1 MIDAVDIH
9 VKGIVQGVGFRPF
22 VYRMAKKYL
31 INGWVLNATDGVH
44 IHAEGES
51 ALVDEFIM
59 ELSDNAPAASK
70 VEEIDIKEVPLED
83 FDSFEIRF
91 SDDEDVAETTL
102 VSPELAT
109 CDDCVAELFNPNDR
123 RYRYPFI
130 NCRHCGPRFT
140 IIDKLPY
147 DRPATS
153 MKGFEMCPDCA
164 AEYADPG
171 DRRFHAQPDACFAC
185 GPRISWKQGDDPVAW
200 GGTREESDA
209 IFARAVELLLAG
221 GIVAVKGLGGFHL
234 ACDASNAGAVKRL
247 RERKRREGK
256 AFAVMMGSADDARRA
271 CLVDDA
277 EQRLLESPQRPI
289 VLLRKRPGAALTP
302 RLADKLPELG
312 VMLPCTPVQHLLMHD
327 FAEAAASRAAGAD
340 GSAEAGTLPPML
352 LGKHP

>member
-130 NCRHCGPRFT
+130 NCTNCGPRFT
-140 IIDKLPY
+140 IIDHLPY
-147 DRPATS
+147 DRAATS
-153 MKGFEMCPDCA
+153 MAAFPMCKKCA
-164 AEYADPG
+164 AEYADPL
-171 DRRFHAQPDACFAC
+171 DRRFHAQPDACFEC
-185 GPRISWKQGDDPVAW
+185 GPHVSFAW
-200 GGTREESDA
+200 RQTNEADAAVPTGTCPS
-209 IFARAVELLLAG
+209 
-221 GIVAVKGLGGFHL
+221 H
-234 ACDASNAGAVKRL
+234 
-247 RERKRREGK
+247 
-256 AFAVMMGSADDARRA
+256 SALSLTA
-271 CLVDDA
+271 
-277 EQRLLESPQRPI
+277 QRPFGRASSELQAP
-289 VLLRKRPGAALTP
+289 VGTSLTS
-302 RLADKLPELG
+302 LG
-312 VMLPCTPVQHLLMHD
+312 ERVRQ
-327 FAEAAASRAAGAD
+327 
-340 GSAEAGTLPPML
+340 
-352 LGKHP
+352 KIK

>member
-130 NCRHCGPRFT
+130 NCTNCGPRFT
-140 IIDKLPY
+140 IIDHLPY
-147 DRPATS
+147 DRAATS
-153 MKGFEMCPDCA
+153 MAAFPMCEKCA
-164 AEYADPG
+164 AEYADPL
-171 DRRFHAQPDACFAC
+171 DRRFHAQPDACFEC
-185 GPRISWKQGDDPVAW
+185 GPSVTWRVGADGPISSLGK
-200 GGTREESDA
+200 TREESDA
-209 IFARAVELLLAG
+209 IFAAAVEMLMAG
-221 GIVAVKGLGGFHL
+221 KILAVKGTGGL
-234 ACDASNAGAVKRL
+234 PSRVR
-247 RERKRREGK
+247 REQRRGGGRAAPAQAARREGP
-256 AFAVMMGSADDARRA
+256 GCHGADRGPRPDARALREA
-271 CLVDDA
+271 SEEEEAVLGGA
-277 EQRLLESPQRPI
+277 SRPI
-289 VLLRKRPGAALTP
+289 VLLRKRPGGAIGAGVADGLVRTGRHGALH
-302 RLADKLPELG
+302 AG
-312 VMLPCTPVQHLLMHD
+312 
-327 FAEAAASRAAGAD
+327 AASAHARFR
-340 GSAEAGTLPPML
+340 
-352 LGKHP
+352 